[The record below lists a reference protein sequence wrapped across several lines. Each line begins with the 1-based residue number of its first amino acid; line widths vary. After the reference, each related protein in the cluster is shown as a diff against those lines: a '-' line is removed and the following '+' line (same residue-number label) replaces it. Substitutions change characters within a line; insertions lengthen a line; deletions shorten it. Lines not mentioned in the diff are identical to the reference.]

1 MPVPHARPG
10 GIAIDKRRGLPYNR
24 WMERNEILAR
34 LDAIRAEVR
43 AANPGIIRRLI
54 VEEHLH
60 VQVSSRRSLAGRLV
74 NALRRRLLA
83 EVELGLRPLLDRQ
96 REINLRLL
104 KEVESLQ
111 EELARHDHGQR
122 S

>member
-1 MPVPHARPG
+1 MPLSQARRG
-10 GIAIDKRRGLPYNR
+10 CGAIDKRRRLPYNR

-34 LDAIRAEVR
+34 LDAIRDEVR

-54 VEEHLH
+54 AEEHLH
-60 VQVSSRRSLAGRLV
+60 VQVSSRRSLAGRMV

-83 EVELGLRPLLDRQ
+83 EVELGLRPILDRQ
-96 REINLRLL
+96 FEINLRLL
-104 KEVESLQ
+104 KELESLR
-111 EELARHDHGQR
+111 EELTRHDHGQR

>member
-1 MPVPHARPG
+1 
-10 GIAIDKRRGLPYNR
+10 
-24 WMERNEILAR
+24 MERHEILAR
-34 LDAIRAEVR
+34 LDAIRDEVR

-104 KEVESLQ
+104 KEVESLR